1 MKKHEKL
8 NIIITG
14 SSSGIGQSLRERYER
29 RGDKVIGISIDNDDY
44 CVDVSNKAQLKE
56 AIDDIKEK
64 NQKIDMIINCAG
76 FGLSGAIELIDEKQ
90 VEKTVSHQTNPIA
103 KKFIEF
109 HKENLSKLSV
119 KDLFKR

>member
-44 CVDVSNKAQLKE
+44 CVDVSNKA
-56 AIDDIKEK
+56 
-64 NQKIDMIINCAG
+64 
-76 FGLSGAIELIDEKQ
+76 
-90 VEKTVSHQTNPIA
+90 
-103 KKFIEF
+103 
-109 HKENLSKLSV
+109 
-119 KDLFKR
+119 